1 MTTKSFF
8 RPHPSIETKVL
19 SKSQVSKVNLVER
32 KYTSSMRVQSTNL
45 SKAEGKLTLPDGRLC
60 LSNPWNINR
69 ERRSR
74 FLLSFRTAPLPI
86 ASDTAKP
93 IHATQREKNKREE
106 REIAVC

>member
-1 MTTKSFF
+1 
-8 RPHPSIETKVL
+8 
-19 SKSQVSKVNLVER
+19 
-32 KYTSSMRVQSTNL
+32 MRVQSTNL

-60 LSNPWNINR
+60 LSNPWIGKDDHV
-69 ERRSR
+69 
-74 FLLSFRTAPLPI
+74 FLLSFRTAPLPT